1 MQDAPQEEPLLSFSI
16 NQQADTSPSLP
27 ADDSQTPSNQE
38 ETQAAILQ
46 QKKQETASQQD
57 TPLSI
62 AEEAQTLVEQPI
74 TETSQPQIASSEQ
87 LVLPEN
93 LTNASDSESLAVE
106 EATELLANDSASD
119 KTSSADDALS
129 ADQQAVVEDA
139 SALAVTPDTNEVDAL
154 AQLAPQPQAP
164 RRKRLKRRTGI
175 ALCVV
180 LLLLLGS
187 GAVLF
192 DLEYYQPYQAQAT
205 ANAQAT
211 GTAATALTQTASFD
225 ATSIASD
232 QATAE
237 VYQNIYQ
244 KATYGTPFLTDP
256 LSKQSSA
263 NWDNY
268 TDPGQDACIFKDGS
282 YHVQQ
287 LQTGYFMPCDEQN
300 NGYEDFTLQVN
311 MTIVSGDYGGIIFR
325 GKDGFF
331 YFVEIDLSGDYALYK
346 WDYQQS
352 SGSSIRLSSG
362 STGYMLPGNNQVN
375 QLTLIVEGS
384 TFYLYVNQHY
394 INTFTD
400 RSFASGWIGFVA
412 DNDGDSTDVAFSNEK
427 LWLL

>member
-1 MQDAPQEEPLLSFSI
+1 MQDAPQEEPLLSFST
-16 NQQADTSPSLP
+16 NQQADPSTLP
-27 ADDSQTPSNQE
+27 ESEMPAPANQE
-38 ETQAAILQ
+38 ETQVAIIQ
-46 QKKQETASQQD
+46 PETQEITSQQET
-57 TPLSI
+57 PLPI
-62 AEEAQTLVEQPI
+62 AEEAQTLVEQPV
-74 TETSQPQIASSEQ
+74 TETSQPQIAPSEQ
-87 LVLPEN
+87 FALPEN
-93 LTNASDSESLAVE
+93 LANANDSESLASE
-106 EATELLANDSASD
+106 EATNLLTTDTTSDASD
-119 KTSSADDALS
+119 STDDALS
-129 ADQQAVVEDA
+129 ADQPAEVEDA
-139 SALAVTPDTNEVDAL
+139 DAATPGANGVNAL
-154 AQLAPQPQAP
+154 AQLAPQPPAP
-164 RRKRLKRRTGI
+164 RRKRLKRRTVVV
-175 ALCVV
+175 LCAV

-211 GTAATALTQTASFD
+211 GTAATALTQTANFD
-225 ATSIASD
+225 ATDTANE

-263 NWDNY
+263 NWDTY
-268 TDPGQDACIFKDGS
+268 TDPGQDACVFKDGS
-282 YHVQQ
+282 YHNQEIAPHFFHTC
-287 LQTGYFMPCDEQN
+287 LENTS
-300 NGYEDFTLQVN
+300 GYEDFALQVD

-331 YFVEIDLSGDYALYK
+331 YFVEIDLSGEYALFK
-346 WDYQQS
+346 WDYQKS
-352 SGSSIRLSSG
+352 SDSSIRLSSG

-394 INTFTD
+394 TDTFTD
-400 RSFASGWIGFVA
+400 RSFASGWIGLVA
-412 DNDGDSTDVAFSNEK
+412 DSDEDATDVAFSNEK